1 MSWWSRFVNVVRG
14 DRVTREIEEEQ
25 RFHIEA
31 RADDL
36 VAHGLT
42 REAATAQAEQKFG
55 RRLLLRE
62 ASRDVKLLNWLES
75 LSRDMRLGL
84 RLLRKDA
91 IVSSAAI
98 ISLGLAIGAVTSAF
112 ALVDAL
118 ILRELPVRDPGRL
131 VYFDRDHKV
140 GDGRFTALCSY
151 PLFNRIRQAAASH
164 LDTFS
169 ISHQSLRQAILPD
182 AGGIEEKVGTQFVSG
197 NAFDVLGIT
206 PALGRLLTP
215 ADDRTPGAHQVA
227 VISHAF
233 WTRRFGGDPRAV
245 GQWIQVQQ
253 RPYQVVGVAQA
264 GFTGVQ
270 PGILTDVWLPN
281 MMFNAQSLK
290 AAEWN
295 WLQVW
300 GRLKPGVTREA
311 ARPVVQAAFTNF
323 LLELSAARGGAA
335 KSGKPKAAELAV
347 TWRDASSGQSE
358 VRRMF
363 QRPLIAL
370 AMIAACVLLIACSN
384 VANLLL
390 ARGAARGREMALR
403 ASIGAGRARLVQQ
416 VLVESSVMTAA
427 ATALGII
434 CASAATSLIV
444 GLITTNED
452 PIYVDARLDWRVL
465 TFVAALGC
473 LTTVLFGLVPA
484 MRAAG
489 ASHGATASSGGSGL
503 AGALAGG
510 RTHTAN
516 AGVVRPL
523 VALQIGFSVM
533 ILFVA
538 ALLLRSFDRLLHVD
552 LGFRPDRVTLLS
564 IESREKFDPDRS
576 RAIGRQL
583 LDRVRSLSGVE
594 HASLSGWAL
603 FRGWS
608 SGNNLEIPGRGKAPS
623 LRLEVSPDF
632 FKTMGARIVDGREFA
647 AHENDATRPR
657 PVVVNA
663 AFARKYFPRERAV
676 GHRMTTRVGPFFGP
690 DSVRNELI
698 PIDIVGVV
706 DDLRDGSV
714 RGNVEPYMFAP
725 IGDADGAL
733 QVRSTLDPRTLADRV
748 RAELPRVHSALRLV
762 DVTRQTTLVGRALLR
777 ERLLAVLSG
786 FFAALGLALAAVGL
800 YGVSSYAVVRRTR
813 EIGIR
818 LTLGARPA
826 AVVRSVLGRLA
837 LAVAAGIVAGLAG
850 GVYFASFV
858 RTLLF
863 ETDPISLSAFGMPV
877 LFLLGVALAAAWP
890 PARRA
895 TRVDPAEA
903 LRLD

>member
-1 MSWWSRFVNVVRG
+1 MSWWSRFVNVVRA

-36 VAHGLT
+36 VAGGMT
-42 REAATAQAEQKFG
+42 REAATARAEQKFG

-62 ASRDVKLLNWLES
+62 ASLDVKLLNWLES

-91 IVSSAAI
+91 VISSAAI
-98 ISLGLAIGAVTSAF
+98 VSLGLAIGACTSAF
-112 ALVDAL
+112 ALIDAL

-131 VYFDRDHKV
+131 VHFDRAHPV
-140 GDGRFTALCSY
+140 GDARFTALCSY
-151 PLFNRIRQAAASH
+151 PLFERIRQASASH
-164 LDTFS
+164 LDVFS
-169 ISHQSLRQAILPD
+169 VSHQSLRQAILPD
-182 AGGIEEKVGTQFVSG
+182 AGGLEEKVGTQFVSG
-197 NAFDVLGIT
+197 NAFDVLGVT

-215 ADDRTPGAHQVA
+215 ADDRAPGAHQVA
-227 VISHAF
+227 VISHTF
-233 WTRRFGGDPRAV
+233 WTRRFGADPRVV
-245 GQWIQVQQ
+245 GRWIQLEQ
-253 RPYQVVGVAQA
+253 RPYQIVGVAQA

-270 PGILTDVWLPN
+270 PGILTDVWLSN
-281 MMFNAQSLK
+281 MMFQGESLK

-300 GRLKPGVTREA
+300 GRVKPGTTREA
-311 ARPVVQAAFTNF
+311 AQPVVQAAFTNF
-323 LLELSAARGGAA
+323 VLEVRAAQSRAPN
-335 KSGKPKAAELAV
+335 SGPRQASDLTIALH
-347 TWRDASSGQSE
+347 DASAGQSE

-363 QRPLIAL
+363 QRPLVAL

-403 ASIGAGRARLVQQ
+403 ASIGAGRGRLVQQ
-416 VLVESSVMTAA
+416 VLAESSVLTAA
-427 ATALGII
+427 ATALGVI
-434 CASAATSLIV
+434 CAAVTTPLIV
-444 GLITTNED
+444 SLITTSEN
-452 PIYVDARLDWRVL
+452 PVYVDARLDWRVL

-473 LTTVLFGLVPA
+473 VTTILFGLVPA

-489 ASHGATASSGGSGL
+489 ARPGDAGSGGA
-503 AGALAGG
+503 AGASMFGG
-510 RTHTAN
+510 SRAHTAH

-538 ALLLRSFDRLLHVD
+538 GLLLRSFDRLLQVD
-552 LGFRPDRVTLLS
+552 LGFNPDRVTLIS
-564 IESREKFDPDRS
+564 IESRERFEPDRA
-576 RAIGRQL
+576 RAVNRQL

-594 HASLSGWAL
+594 HASMSGWAL

-608 SGNNLEIPGRGKAPS
+608 WGNGFEIPGRGRADT
-623 LRLEVSPDF
+623 LRLSVSPDF
-632 FKTMGARIVDGREFA
+632 FKTMGARIVEGREFA
-647 AHENDATRPR
+647 RHEDDAIRPM
-657 PVVVNA
+657 PIVVNV
-663 AFARKYFPRERAV
+663 AFARKYFAGERAV
-676 GHRMTTRVGPFFGP
+676 GQRMIG
-690 DSVRNELI
+690 SQRNQPYPAE
-698 PIDIVGVV
+698 IVGVV
-706 DDLRDGSV
+706 DDMRDGSV
-714 RGNVEPYMFAP
+714 RGEVGPFAFSP
-725 IGDADGAL
+725 IGDATGTVQIL
-733 QVRSTLDPRTLADRV
+733 SSLDPATLADRV
-748 RAELPRVHSALRLV
+748 RDELPRIHPALRLV
-762 DVTRQTTLVGRALLR
+762 DVTRQSTMIGSSLLR

-786 FFAALGLALAAVGL
+786 FFAALGLALTAVGL

-837 LAVAAGIVAGLAG
+837 LAVAAGGAAGLAG

-863 ETDPISLSAFGMPV
+863 EIEPISGWGFGLPV
-877 LFLLGVALAAAWP
+877 LCLLGVALIASWP

-903 LRLD
+903 LRFE